1 MAASSSGIPVSSA
14 GLSRYVCPFSCFLA
28 AAECQLG
35 LLMTFLVLIRRSFQ
49 IDEEL
54 LRRQQ
59 EAYKV
64 EGVDETE
71 AVHPRDRK
79 RKQNNGAVRGR

>member
-1 MAASSSGIPVSSA
+1 
-14 GLSRYVCPFSCFLA
+14 
-28 AAECQLG
+28 
-35 LLMTFLVLIRRSFQ
+35 MTFLVLIRRSFQ

-54 LRRQQ
+54 LRQQQ

-71 AVHPRDRK
+71 AAHPRDRK
-79 RKQNNGAVRGR
+79 RKKNHDAVRVADFAFLGLTLTKELSPFPG